1 MKCRAPPDLF
11 SCSDYETVLKL
22 SPGNMEALC
31 EVKKI
36 KEVKPEPYLAAS
48 LTSSFPE
55 GFFLFPAGCRFL
67 DVRVQPV

>member
-1 MKCRAPPDLF
+1 MKCRAPPDVF

-36 KEVKPEPYLAAS
+36 KEVKPEPCLGANVANVANV
-48 LTSSFPE
+48 FVP
-55 GFFLFPAGCRFL
+55 
-67 DVRVQPV
+67 